1 MSEHQHRGIT
11 EEERVRQLVE
21 AVKGPSPEAGWQ
33 PADRLPASLRARL
46 DAARIRANAAAQ
58 SLRRKY
64 AAAQELS
71 ENLSNLDSYGEPVAI
86 EQRLDQI
93 ERPETKTVFEERNF
107 LGRSRENVR
116 RAGQKSLF
124 LTAKKA
130 ELENLKQTRPD
141 EYDTIAHVARSIR
154 TVSDELSRL
163 EISFNDIGP
172 EFDEFSKDLREDIA
186 RRRAEA
192 EAGFAAEEAALAE
205 YATKFKSERKTLAVE
220 MKKAVE
226 VIK

>member
-11 EEERVRQLVE
+11 EEERVRKLVE
-21 AVKGPSPEAGWQ
+21 AVKGPSMEAGWQ

-46 DAARIRANAAAQ
+46 DAARIRANAAVQ

-64 AAAQELS
+64 AAALELKDS
-71 ENLSNLDSYGEPVAI
+71 LSNLDSYGEAVVI
-86 EQRLDQI
+86 EKRLDQI

-107 LGRSRENVR
+107 LGRSREHVR

-124 LTAKKA
+124 LTAKKT
-130 ELENLKQTRPD
+130 ELENLKQARPD
-141 EYDTIAHVARSIR
+141 EYDIIAPVARSIR
-154 TVSDELSRL
+154 TVSDELARL

-192 EAGFAAEEAALAE
+192 EAGFAAEEAALDE
-205 YATKFKSERKTLAVE
+205 YATKFKGERKALAVE
-220 MKKAVE
+220 MRKAME
-226 VIK
+226 GAK